1 MAKLLPP
8 YINKNCKSTGER
20 MLFDI
25 FKHSSFTKDWII
37 LHSLNLS
44 QHSKRLYGEID
55 FLILIPCGGIYVMEV
70 KGGDVKCIDGVW
82 QFNDKFGN
90 TYTSN
95 IGPFNQARDAMFSLR
110 SAIEKEF
117 GKGHKITKILSGFF
131 CAFPHVS
138 FDKHSVE
145 YESWQILDKD
155 SIRSCAETFFQNL
168 VQQFIQKH
176 KGQKWFSEKDSL
188 PDAKELN
195 LLCDFLRG
203 DFERVR
209 TIRERLEEFDRQVKS
224 YTAEQYRILDSIQL
238 NERSITQGSAGT
250 GKTMIAI
257 ESAIRAAAEG
267 KSVFLTCFNKLIGEW
282 MQKQVE
288 EWKDK
293 ITVSS
298 LHSYLFDQSKGF
310 DYDKTQGN
318 KQDFYSKYLPTLLK
332 DFFQKGI
339 SKKFDKLIVDE
350 GQDLIREEYLNL
362 FDSMVTG
369 GLGNGNWEIYGD
381 FERQA
386 IFAQLSKEEM
396 LSLINRSAQPT
407 KFLLKINCRNTKQI
421 GEETSLISG
430 FNKPPFLLEHLE
442 GIPVEYI
449 FYKDEAEQK
458 KLLADQLK
466 KLSES
471 NLPFYELIIVSPRIF
486 EHSCSTS
493 FSGFTI
499 KEIKKTS
506 EISATQNFFGFA
518 TVQSYKGM
526 ESNYVVITDIED
538 LSSEVAKSLLYV
550 GMSRAR
556 YGLILLIA
564 ESMRNQYREILKS
577 KLNYHER

>member
-8 YINKNCKSTGER
+8 YIDKSCKSTGER

-25 FKHSSFTKDWII
+25 FKNSPFTDDWII

-44 QHSKRLYGEID
+44 QHTKRLYGEID
-55 FLILIPCGGIYVMEV
+55 FLILIPGGGMYVMEV
-70 KGGDVKCIDGVW
+70 KGGDVKCVDGVW
-82 QFNDKFGN
+82 QFTDKFN
-90 TYTSN
+90 NIYTSN

-117 GKGHKITKILSGFF
+117 GRGHKLTKVLSGFL

-155 SIRSCAETFFQNL
+155 SIQSSTENFFQNL
-168 VQQFIQKH
+168 VQQFMLKH
-176 KGQKWFSEKDSL
+176 KGQKWFSQKDSL
-188 PDAKELN
+188 PDANDLK

-209 TIRERLEEFDRQVKS
+209 TVKERLEEFDKQVKS
-224 YTAEQYRILDSIQL
+224 YTVEQYRILDHIQI
-238 NERSITQGSAGT
+238 NERSVTQGSAGT

-257 ESAIRAAAEG
+257 ESAIRTASEG
-267 KSVFLTCFNKLIGEW
+267 KSVFLTCYNRLIGEW

-288 EWKDK
+288 EWKAK
-293 ITVSS
+293 ITVSN
-298 LHSYLFDQSKGF
+298 LHSYLFEVSKGF
-310 DYDKTQGN
+310 NYDKTQSS
-318 KQDFYSKYLPTLLK
+318 KQNFYTKYLPTLLR
-332 DFFQKGI
+332 DIFNKGI
-339 SKKFDKLIVDE
+339 SKKFDKLIIDE
-350 GQDLIREEYLNL
+350 GQDLIRDEYLNL
-362 FDSMVTG
+362 FDAMLNG
-369 GLGNGNWEIYGD
+369 GLSNGNWEIYGD

-396 LSLINRSAQPT
+396 LSLVSKNAQPT

-430 FNKPPFLLEHLE
+430 FKKPPFLLEHLE

-449 FYKDEAEQK
+449 FYNDEVHQK
-458 KLLADQLK
+458 QLLAEQLK
-466 KLSES
+466 KLTASG
-471 NLPFYELIIVSPRIF
+471 LPLNELIIVSPRKF
-486 EHSCSTS
+486 ENSCADSI
-493 FSGFTI
+493 SGAAI
-499 KEIKKTS
+499 REIKRTS
-506 EISATQNFFGFA
+506 EISATQSFFGFA

-526 ESNYVVITDIED
+526 ECNYVLITDIED

-577 KLNYHER
+577 KLN